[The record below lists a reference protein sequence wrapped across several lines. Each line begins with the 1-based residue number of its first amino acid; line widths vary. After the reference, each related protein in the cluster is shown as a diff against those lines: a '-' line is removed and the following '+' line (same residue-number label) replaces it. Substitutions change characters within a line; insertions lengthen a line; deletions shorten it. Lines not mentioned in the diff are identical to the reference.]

1 MTVPSCV
8 TAAGVGGAVAV
19 PLKLPLF
26 LDTVVPVLDGPRN
39 KA

>member
-1 MTVPSCV
+1 MMMPSCV
-8 TAAGVGGAVAV
+8 TAAGVSGAVAV

-26 LDTVVPVLDGPRN
+26 LDTVVPVLDGPGN